1 MMEVTIKVKA
11 MDDKRPKLH
20 TRFSEISGTDPMD
33 EALKEVEELRK
44 YVSDI
49 DKIRIDI
56 DFHADCGCMPNNP
69 PRKEPNSV

>member
-1 MMEVTIKVKA
+1 MIEVTIKVKA

-20 TRFSEISGTDPMD
+20 TRFSEMNGPDPLG

-56 DFHADCGCMPNNP
+56 DFHADCGCIT
-69 PRKEPNSV
+69 E

>member
-1 MMEVTIKVKA
+1 MIEVTVKVKT

-20 TRFSEISGTDPMD
+20 ARFSEMRGDDPMD

-49 DKIRIDI
+49 DKVRIDI
-56 DFHADCGCMPNNP
+56 DFHADCRCMPSD
-69 PRKEPNSV
+69 RSR

>member
-1 MMEVTIKVKA
+1 MIEVTVKVKA

-20 TRFSEISGTDPMD
+20 ARFSEMSGSDPVD

-49 DKIRIDI
+49 DKVRIDI
-56 DFHADCGCMPNNP
+56 EFNADCGCMPSDR
-69 PRKEPNSV
+69 PR